1 MNTVYDVAVFGSGVS
16 GICAALQCARLGKRT
31 LLVEKGA
38 LPGGAITLNRIELPA
53 IFAVNGKQIIRGIG
67 WELISKTYQAMQQ
80 SLPDLATLDHTRHW
94 EAYVPV
100 NGLLFAAVAEEE
112 LLKASCDI
120 LYFTMPSKLKLS
132 DDCWQIELC
141 SKDSVSSCSAK
152 NIIDCTGD
160 ADIVKLAGFA
170 CEAPEVCQP
179 GTLSVKVSGFDA
191 SKLDYKAM
199 GRNLA
204 AAFERGEAVPSDF
217 SFSYPDKLPPD
228 VGLPKIFTH
237 FFNRCGM
244 NANHITFGSPDR
256 PGSRSALEIA
266 ARKSMLRAWRF
277 LRKQTGLENLQ
288 FELASSECGVRES
301 RRIVAEYNISEN
313 DYYSGKSYP
322 DAVCYSYYPIDLHD
336 DAAGLIVKPL
346 PDGVLPQIPR
356 GALIPQG
363 SRRLLAAGRIIGS
376 DRMANSALRI
386 QATCMATG
394 QAAGVLAAL
403 SDQYHGNISNIPME
417 KVRQILQEH
426 GAIVPQNS
434 LQ

>member
-1 MNTVYDVAVFGSGVS
+1 MNMVYDVAVFGAGVS

-80 SLPDLATLDHTRHW
+80 PLPDLATLDHTRHW

-120 LYFTMPSKLKLS
+120 LYFTMPSKLELIG
-132 DDCWQIELC
+132 DCWQIELC
-141 SKDSVSSCSAK
+141 GKDSVSSCSAG

-160 ADIVKLAGFA
+160 ADVVKLAGFA

-179 GTLSVKVSGFDA
+179 GTLSVKVSGFDVDN
-191 SKLDYKAM
+191 LDCEAM

-204 AAFERGEAVPSDF
+204 AAFERNEAVPADF
-217 SFSYPDKLPPD
+217 SFSYPDKLPSPQS
-228 VGLPKIFTH
+228 LPGIFKH

-244 NANHITFGSPDR
+244 NANHITFGSPDQ
-256 PGSRSALEIA
+256 PGNRTALEIA
-266 ARKSMLRAWRF
+266 ARRSMLRAWRF
-277 LRKQTGLENLQ
+277 LREQKGLENLH

-313 DYYSGKSYP
+313 DYYNGKSYP

-336 DAAGLIVKPL
+336 DAVGLIVKPL

-356 GALIPQG
+356 GALIPKG

-417 KVRQILQEH
+417 KVRQILQKN
-426 GAIVPQNS
+426 GAILP
-434 LQ
+434 